1 MKELAGYELGILF
14 DVSQAKNNF
23 IGIVSAT
30 VPPFSCEDHSWKP
43 GYVLRW
49 VDEVSLDDWD
59 LTKTKL

>member
-30 VPPFSCEDHSWKP
+30 VPPFSCEDHS
-43 GYVLRW
+43 
-49 VDEVSLDDWD
+49 
-59 LTKTKL
+59 